1 MKSFS
6 VNSKEFSKM
15 LNKLIAVVP
24 KKATLPIISYAL
36 FEVDSENAILKG
48 RATNLEV
55 QLDTQCAIAL
65 PDADFKFLIEPA
77 EINTM
82 LKKFPEQPVTI
93 SYDENKVILSV
104 DKKKYE
110 FPTIPDFADFPQ
122 TLDKDVKDV
131 KTFEV
136 ETEAFFDVFDKA
148 MNTVGNDD
156 LRPVMNGV
164 CVKDHKGQTCVLS
177 TDAHFLSLYNI
188 DVEMPNTAFI
198 IPKIVK
204 PMLKIIA
211 LEENCN
217 INVSDKYVSI
227 EGKDKLIFRTIEGI
241 YPDAHSIIP
250 DTANAVHIIT
260 IETEVLRA
268 AIDRLSLVAENNY
281 VKFYFA
287 PKGEVLSL
295 EAKNIDKS
303 KFGEEFIEEVTIE
316 SKVDDDCTFGLSPT
330 KLLQLMQSFTFS
342 EVNLFFFDN
351 GKAII
356 FKPANVNSDDST
368 FLLMP
373 MMIS

>member
-6 VNSKEFSKM
+6 VSSKEFSKM

-36 FEVDSENAILKG
+36 FEVDSKESVLKG

-55 QLDTQCAIAL
+55 QLDTKCTIAL
-65 PDADFKFLIEPA
+65 PDDDFKFIMEPG

-93 SYDENKVILSV
+93 SYDETKIILRV
-104 DKKKYE
+104 DGKKYE

-131 KTFEV
+131 RTFEV
-136 ETEAFFDVFDKA
+136 ETDAFFNIFDKA
-148 MNTVGNDD
+148 MNTVANDD
-156 LRPVMNGV
+156 LRPIMNGV
-164 CVKDHKGQTCVLS
+164 CVKDHNGQTCVIS
-177 TDAHFLSLYNI
+177 TDARLLSLYNI
-188 DVEMPNTAFI
+188 DIEMPKTAFI

-211 LEENCN
+211 LEEKCN

-227 EGKDKLIFRTIEGI
+227 EGKDKLIFRTIEGN
-241 YPDAHSIIP
+241 YPDAHSVIP
-250 DTANAVHIIT
+250 NIDNAIHIVT

-281 VKFYFA
+281 VKFFFA
-287 PKGEVLSL
+287 PKGDVLSL

-303 KFGEEFIEEVTIE
+303 KFGEEFIEQVTID
-316 SKVDDDCTFGLSPT
+316 SKVDEDCSFGLNPM
-330 KLLQLMQSFTFS
+330 KLLQLMQNFTFS
-342 EVNLFFFDN
+342 EVNLFFFDS
-351 GKAII
+351 GKPII
-356 FKPANVNSDDST
+356 FKPANVNHDDST

-373 MMIS
+373 MMMS